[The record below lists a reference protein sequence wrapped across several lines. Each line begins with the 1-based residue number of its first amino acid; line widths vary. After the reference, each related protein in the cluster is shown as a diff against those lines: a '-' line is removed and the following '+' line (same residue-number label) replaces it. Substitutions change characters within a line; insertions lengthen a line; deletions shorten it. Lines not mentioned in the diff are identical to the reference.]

1 MTYQQIIKKVP
12 CPTCGAER
20 GKACGTG
27 AGRTRMTAHDERT
40 AKARGSMRQTMH
52 SSGDV
57 LSAIMAKLGFR
68 KK

>member
-1 MTYQQIIKKVP
+1 MTYQQIIKKVS

-27 AGRTRMTAHDERT
+27 AGRIRMTAHDER
-40 AKARGSMRQTMH
+40 ASKAGGSVMQ
-52 SSGDV
+52 SSTNALWKMLG
-57 LSAIMAKLGFR
+57 KLGI